1 MTRILG
7 VATAVP
13 PRAYTQKELLD
24 LFGFRHPVT
33 RRVFA
38 AEHIARRHLIL
49 PEPPPD
55 QADGTLPPESTAD
68 LVAKFGRGAR
78 ELGLAA
84 VADAL
89 ADAGRRVDEVEAIV
103 CVTSTGLLVP
113 GLSAL
118 FARELGLP
126 ASCHRLDVVGM
137 GCNAGLNGLAA
148 LDGWA
153 HRRPARV
160 GLLVCCEVN
169 SAAYCPD
176 DTADDGVVNSL
187 FGDGAAALVVRAD
200 APGEPPD
207 GPRVLDFESHMIG
220 EEWAAMRFEWHDER
234 SRWHFRLSRDI
245 PYVLGVHCLAP
256 VRRLLDRHG
265 LRRHDVDHWIL
276 HTGGGAVIDA
286 VRYALGLTEHAVRHT
301 RGVLHDVGNVS
312 SGSFLFS
319 YQRLRREK
327 AAAPGDHGVMM
338 TMGPGAQIE
347 TALLRW

>member
-7 VATAVP
+7 VGTAVP

-24 LFGFRHPVT
+24 LFGFQHPVT

-55 QADGTLPPESTAD
+55 RAGGTLPPESAAD

-78 ELGLAA
+78 EMGRSA
-84 VADAL
+84 VRDAL
-89 ADAGRRVDEVEAIV
+89 ADAGRGVGEVEAIV
-103 CVTSTGLLVP
+103 CVTSTGFMVP

-153 HRRPARV
+153 RRRPGAV

-176 DTADDGVVNSL
+176 DTADDGIVNSL
-187 FGDGAAALVVRAD
+187 FGDGTAALVVRAD
-200 APGEPPD
+200 GPGEAH
-207 GPRVLDFESHMIG
+207 R
-220 EEWAAMRFEWHDER
+220 AAHRGCST
-234 SRWHFRLSRDI
+234 SR
-245 PYVLGVHCLAP
+245 A
-256 VRRLLDRHG
+256 
-265 LRRHDVDHWIL
+265 
-276 HTGGGAVIDA
+276 T
-286 VRYALGLTEHAVRHT
+286 
-301 RGVLHDVGNVS
+301 
-312 SGSFLFS
+312 
-319 YQRLRREK
+319 
-327 AAAPGDHGVMM
+327 
-338 TMGPGAQIE
+338 
-347 TALLRW
+347 